1 MASERML
8 MPNWA
13 RVAATVL
20 SDKQIAASQAMPTAP
35 SAPASGLA
43 YGALPRQKGVDG
55 DETVGGTVSRKG
67 KFGFTCE
74 SCGWVPKKG
83 DQSDWVTTKEF
94 VGDVKSKMF
103 AAHWP
108 ERCKKCKSR
117 MKRWTCA
124 ARKYDQ
130 LEILRTLEGRHCLRF
145 VTFTKEEWNVKI
157 NYRKAGN
164 CHKCCSLKCE
174 CSPKSKKSNNCS
186 SKDISGLWNVKVPI
200 GEIGLEALGPSP
212 LTLWDEAEK
221 LKKIATR
228 QFRNWRNRNKYWI
241 SREAKGQAYYEC
253 TMKPV
258 WNGWGWDEV
267 QLHFHIHTVVCSKR
281 IENKD
286 IQVDLDTLEQIPMS
300 TTIQREWGGIV
311 DVRACK
317 TWKHKDGAVKTSK
330 RFVMNYLVDYINKS
344 PHWQSVPF
352 GDWSS

>member
-13 RVAATVL
+13 RTAARVL
-20 SDKQIAASQAMPTAP
+20 SDANMASTTKSNGTSAKADAQPMVIQGDP
-35 SAPASGLA
+35 SFSSTTITEDVG
-43 YGALPRQKGVDG
+43 
-55 DETVGGTVSRKG
+55 ETVGGTVSRKG

-83 DQSDWVTTKEF
+83 DDPDWVTTKEF

-130 LEILRTLEGRHCLRF
+130 LEILRQMEGRHCLRF
-145 VTFTKEEWNVKI
+145 LTLTRESWNVTI
-157 NYRKAGN
+157 
-164 CHKCCSLKCE
+164 SLDE
-174 CSPKSKKSNNCS
+174 LSTT
-186 SKDISGLWNVKVPI
+186 IVW
-200 GEIGLEALGPSP
+200 EI
-212 LTLWDEAEK
+212 AEK
-221 LKKIATR
+221 LKKKATR

-286 IQVDLDTLEQIPMS
+286 IQIDWNTLKPIPMS
-300 TTIQREWGGIV
+300 TTIQREWGGVV
-311 DVRACK
+311 DVRKCK

>member
-1 MASERML
+1 
-8 MPNWA
+8 MPKWA

-20 SDKQIAASQAMPTAP
+20 SDKQIAASQAIPSEP
-35 SAPASGLA
+35 SALASLPSI
-43 YGALPRQKGVDG
+43 GALPRQNSVDG

-83 DQSDWVTTKEF
+83 DDPDWVTTKEF

-108 ERCKKCKSR
+108 ERCKTCKSR

-145 VTFTKEEWNVKI
+145 LTLTREE
-157 NYRKAGN
+157 
-164 CHKCCSLKCE
+164 
-174 CSPKSKKSNNCS
+174 
-186 SKDISGLWNVKVPI
+186 WNVKVPI
-200 GEIGLEALGPSP
+200 GKIGLEALGPSP
-212 LTLWDEAEK
+212 LTLWGEAEK
-221 LKKIATR
+221 LKKMATR
-228 QFRNWRNRNKYWI
+228 QFRNWRNRNKYWK
-241 SREAKGQAYYEC
+241 SREAKGQAYYEI

-258 WNGWGWDEV
+258 WKGWGWDEV

-286 IQVDLDTLEQIPMS
+286 IQVNLDTLEQIPMS

-352 GDWSS
+352 GDWSN

>member
-8 MPNWA
+8 MPKWA

-20 SDKQIAASQAMPTAP
+20 SDGQLAGRRGP
-35 SAPASGLA
+35 SAPTVARLLPSSPRATREATAGPVEIDD
-43 YGALPRQKGVDG
+43 GA
-55 DETVGGTVSRKG
+55 ETVGGTVSRKG

-145 VTFTKEEWNVKI
+145 LTLTREEWNI
-157 NYRKAGN
+157 
-164 CHKCCSLKCE
+164 
-174 CSPKSKKSNNCS
+174 
-186 SKDISGLWNVKVPI
+186 KVPSFF
-200 GEIGLEALGPSP
+200 EYKRDNENNECNHNTSNK
-212 LTLWDEAEK
+212 TSSYLWDEAEK
-221 LKKIATR
+221 LKKMATR
-228 QFRNWRNRNKYWI
+228 QFRNWRSRNKYWI
-241 SREAKGQAYYEC
+241 SREAKGQAYYEI

-258 WNGWGWDEV
+258 WKGWGWDEV

-286 IQVDLDTLEQIPMS
+286 IQINLDTLEQIPMS

-352 GDWSS
+352 GDWSN

>member
-1 MASERML
+1 MSPTQLRNIPVEEMTSERML

-13 RVAATVL
+13 RTAARVL
-20 SDKQIAASQAMPTAP
+20 SDANMASTTKSNSTSALAEAQPMVIKSDP
-35 SAPASGLA
+35 SFSSTTNSEEG
-43 YGALPRQKGVDG
+43 R
-55 DETVGGTVSRKG
+55 ETVGGTVSRKG
-67 KFGFTCE
+67 KWGFTCE

-83 DQSDWVTTKEF
+83 DDPDWVPISQTTNDANMKT
-94 VGDVKSKMF
+94 KYMP
-103 AAHWP
+103 AHWP
-108 ERCKKCKSR
+108 DRCKKCRSR
-117 MKRWTCA
+117 AKRWTKA
-124 ARKYDQ
+124 AQKYDQ
-130 LEILRTLEGRHCLRF
+130 LEILRMMYPECNKQKCDCHWHCLRF
-145 VTFTKEEWNVKI
+145 MTLTRESWN
-157 NYRKAGN
+157 
-164 CHKCCSLKCE
+164 
-174 CSPKSKKSNNCS
+174 
-186 SKDISGLWNVKVPI
+186 
-200 GEIGLEALGPSP
+200 
-212 LTLWDEAEK
+212 
-221 LKKIATR
+221 KKIPEGGFDYDPWKHADAMKKKAVR
-228 QFRNWRNRNKYWI
+228 QFKNWRDRNEYWK

-286 IQVDLDTLEQIPMS
+286 IQIDLDTLDEIPMS

-330 RFVMNYLVDYINKS
+330 RFVMNYLIDYINKS

>member
-1 MASERML
+1 MFLQGKHTISIMCPTQLRNIPVDPMASERML

-20 SDKQIAASQAMPTAP
+20 SDKQLAASQAIP
-35 SAPASGLA
+35 SELGTCVPE
-43 YGALPRQKGVDG
+43 ALPHQNSEDG
-55 DETVGGTVSRKG
+55 GETVDGTVSRKG

-83 DQSDWVTTKEF
+83 DDPDWVTTKEF
-94 VGDVKSKMF
+94 VGDIKSKMF

-145 VTFTKEEWNVKI
+145 LTLTREEWNQTV
-157 NYRKAGN
+157 
-164 CHKCCSLKCE
+164 CSNTDLWAHADQM
-174 CSPKSKKSNNCS
+174 KKQ
-186 SKDISGLWNVKVPI
+186 
-200 GEIGLEALGPSP
+200 
-212 LTLWDEAEK
+212 
-221 LKKIATR
+221 ATR
-228 QFRNWRNRNKYWI
+228 QFRNWRTRNKYWI

-258 WNGWGWDEV
+258 WKGWGWDEV

-286 IQVDLDTLEQIPMS
+286 IQIDINTLEEIPMS

-352 GDWSS
+352 GDWSN

>member
-1 MASERML
+1 MSHSTPKHSGERMASERML
-8 MPNWA
+8 MPKWA

-20 SDKQIAASQAMPTAP
+20 SDKQIAASQAIP
-35 SAPASGLA
+35 SELSARPSVPSVE
-43 YGALPRQKGVDG
+43 ALPHQITEDG
-55 DETVGGTVSRKG
+55 GETVGGTVSRKG

-83 DQSDWVTTKEF
+83 DDPDWVTTKEF

-108 ERCKKCKSR
+108 ERCKTCKSR

-145 VTFTKEEWNVKI
+145 LTLTREDWNLNVKPED
-157 NYRKAGN
+157 GN
-164 CHKCCSLKCE
+164 LWKVADDI
-174 CSPKSKKSNNCS
+174 KK
-186 SKDISGLWNVKVPI
+186 K
-200 GEIGLEALGPSP
+200 
-212 LTLWDEAEK
+212 
-221 LKKIATR
+221 ATR
-228 QFRNWRNRNKYWI
+228 QFRNWRTRNKYWI

-286 IQVDLDTLEQIPMS
+286 IQIDLDTLNEIPMS

-352 GDWSS
+352 GDWSN

>member
-1 MASERML
+1 MSHSTPKHSGERMASERML
-8 MPNWA
+8 MPKWA

-20 SDKQIAASQAMPTAP
+20 SDGQIAASQAIP
-35 SAPASGLA
+35 SELSARASLPSVE
-43 YGALPRQKGVDG
+43 ALPHQITLDG
-55 DETVGGTVSRKG
+55 GETVDGTVSRKG

-108 ERCKKCKSR
+108 ERCKKCKSK

-145 VTFTKEEWNVKI
+145 LTLTREEWNQTVSS
-157 NYRKAGN
+157 NTDLWA
-164 CHKCCSLKCE
+164 HADQM
-174 CSPKSKKSNNCS
+174 KKQ
-186 SKDISGLWNVKVPI
+186 
-200 GEIGLEALGPSP
+200 
-212 LTLWDEAEK
+212 
-221 LKKIATR
+221 ATR
-228 QFRNWRNRNKYWI
+228 QFRNWRTRNKYWV

-286 IQVDLDTLEQIPMS
+286 IQIDLDTLEQIPMS

-352 GDWSS
+352 GDWSN

>member
-1 MASERML
+1 
-8 MPNWA
+8 MPKWA

-20 SDKQIAASQAMPTAP
+20 SDKQIAASQAIP
-35 SAPASGLA
+35 SELSARPSVPSVE
-43 YGALPRQKGVDG
+43 ALPHQITEDG
-55 DETVGGTVSRKG
+55 GETVGGTVSRKG

-74 SCGWVPKKG
+74 SCNWVPKKG
-83 DQSDWVTTKEF
+83 GDPDWVTTKEF

-145 VTFTKEEWNVKI
+145 LTLTREEWNQTVPSTIDLWAHADTMKK
-157 NYRKAGN
+157 KA
-164 CHKCCSLKCE
+164 
-174 CSPKSKKSNNCS
+174 
-186 SKDISGLWNVKVPI
+186 V
-200 GEIGLEALGPSP
+200 
-212 LTLWDEAEK
+212 
-221 LKKIATR
+221 R
-228 QFRNWRNRNKYWI
+228 QFKNWRDRNKYWK

-258 WNGWGWDEV
+258 WNGWGWDKV

-286 IQVDLDTLEQIPMS
+286 IQIDLDTLNEIPMS

-317 TWKHKDGAVKTSK
+317 TWKHKDGEVKTSK

-352 GDWSS
+352 GDWSN

>member
-1 MASERML
+1 MSHSTPKHSGERMASERML

-20 SDKQIAASQAMPTAP
+20 SDEQIAASQAIPTEP

-55 DETVGGTVSRKG
+55 DETVDGTVSRKG

-83 DQSDWVTTKEF
+83 GDPDWITTKEF

-108 ERCKKCKSR
+108 ERCKTCKSR

-130 LEILRTLEGRHCLRF
+130 LEILRTMEGRHCLRF
-145 VTFTKEEWNVKI
+145 LTLTREEWNIKI
-157 NYRKAGN
+157 QI
-164 CHKCCSLKCE
+164 
-174 CSPKSKKSNNCS
+174 PSNHNIDSDRDQTSNS
-186 SKDISGLWNVKVPI
+186 SASCMQHNDAHYCPWLW
-200 GEIGLEALGPSP
+200 GP
-212 LTLWDEAEK
+212 AEE
-221 LKKIATR
+221 LKKKATR

-258 WNGWGWDEV
+258 WNGWGWDEI

-286 IQVDLDTLEQIPMS
+286 IQIDLDTLEQIPMS
-300 TTIQREWGGIV
+300 TTMQREWRGIV

-352 GDWSS
+352 GDWSN

>member
-1 MASERML
+1 MCPTQLRNIPVDFMASERML
-8 MPNWA
+8 LPKWA
-13 RVAATVL
+13 KVAATVL
-20 SDKQIAASQAMPTAP
+20 SDKQIAASQAIPSEP
-35 SAPASGLA
+35 SALASLPSI
-43 YGALPRQKGVDG
+43 GALPRQNSVDG
-55 DETVGGTVSRKG
+55 DETVDGTVSRKG

-83 DQSDWVTTKEF
+83 GDPDWVTTKEF

-145 VTFTKEEWNVKI
+145 LTLTKE
-157 NYRKAGN
+157 
-164 CHKCCSLKCE
+164 S
-174 CSPKSKKSNNCS
+174 
-186 SKDISGLWNVKVPI
+186 WNVKVPVGQVI
-200 GEIGLEALGPSP
+200 TNGEEVASP
-212 LTLWDEAEK
+212 LSTPPTLWGEAEK
-221 LKKIATR
+221 LKKTAVR
-228 QFRNWRNRNKYWI
+228 QFRNWRTRNKYWI

-286 IQVDLDTLEQIPMS
+286 IQIDLDTLNEIPMS

-352 GDWSS
+352 GDWSN